1 MYNNFS
7 FNYYRHI
14 KKKIRCKKILI
25 GITLMILI
33 VLTLLSLILGEN
45 FLSGIINLSVDN
57 EALID
62 GVPSTFVVA
71 SQDVLFFIDTSN
83 LLSAGIALLITIAV
97 VAGLSGITFLGSGLN
112 PQSARIII
120 LLTAFGGIWGVLS
133 ILASSLIF
141 QIEVFGVII
150 YISLTIAY
158 SIGVVQQISGGND

>member
-7 FNYYRHI
+7 INYHRYI

-33 VLTLLSLILGEN
+33 VLTLLSLILGQN
-45 FLSGIINLSVDN
+45 FLSGIINISVDN

-62 GVPSTFVVA
+62 GVPSTFVV
-71 SQDVLFFIDTSN
+71 SGQDVLFFIDTSN
-83 LLSAGIALLITIAV
+83 LLTAGIALLITVAV

-120 LLTAFGGIWGVLS
+120 FITAFGGIWAVLS

-141 QIEVFGVII
+141 QIEVFGTII

-158 SIGVVQQISGGND
+158 SIGVIQQISGGND